1 MFGQSVHIIVV
12 FIDRNR
18 LQFYGSGL
26 SSVLALDI
34 PTTVVQDLDVVN
46 RDALYTL
53 VNQWLKQNNLGSA
66 QLFFILAPDTYFEKV
81 LISKGENEQETEI
94 LHFYD
99 SVPFE
104 ELTTKVLTFEN
115 VKRALAIN
123 KEYLEAVRHAF
134 LLQGHRVVAVVPAL
148 VLGTLCA
155 KRWLDTEM
163 GSYVIKHADTL
174 REYNVVDLEEQNQA
188 VATPVSAV
196 PTTKTN
202 PRLMVMVSMFGV
214 LLLVLIFFIF
224 TRR

>member
-18 LQFYGSGL
+18 LQFYGNGL

-34 PTTVVQDLDVVN
+34 PITVVHDLDVVN

-53 VNQWLKQNNLGSA
+53 VNQWVKQNNLGGA
-66 QLFFILAPDTYFEKV
+66 QLFFILAPDTYFEK
-81 LISKGENEQETEI
+81 LLTKKGESEQETEI

-115 VKRALAIN
+115 VKRAFAIN
-123 KEYLEAVRHAF
+123 KEYLGAVRHAF
-134 LLQGHRVVAVVPAL
+134 LLQGHRVVAAVPAL
-148 VLGTLCA
+148 ALGTLSA
-155 KRWLDTEM
+155 KRWLDAEM
-163 GSYVIKHADTL
+163 GSYVVKHADIL
-174 REYNVVDLEEQNQA
+174 REYNVVDTEEQGQS
-188 VATPVSAV
+188 ATAPASDI

-202 PRLMVMVSMFGV
+202 PRLMIMVSIFGV
-214 LLLVLIFFIF
+214 LLLALIVFIF
-224 TRR
+224 VRH